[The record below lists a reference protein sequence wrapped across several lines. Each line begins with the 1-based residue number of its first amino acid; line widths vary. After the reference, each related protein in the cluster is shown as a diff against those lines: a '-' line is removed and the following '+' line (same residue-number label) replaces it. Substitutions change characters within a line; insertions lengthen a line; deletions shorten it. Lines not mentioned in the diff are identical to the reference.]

1 MAAAAH
7 YHLTVKSIG
16 RSTRGGGVKNAT
28 AAAAYRSGGVV
39 EMACYRAAEATL
51 EHATG
56 QVHDYTRKTGVL
68 ESHLLLPEGA
78 PDWNRS
84 RLWNEA
90 ERAEPRKNGRIATEI
105 EVALPKEL
113 SRDQQRELALGFAQ
127 GIVDR
132 YHVAADVNLHQ
143 GKHPDNVHAH
153 MMFSHRELGPQGFG
167 DIANRHPVEKG
178 GRQVEVAG
186 LVAQS
191 RDVEPLRAE
200 WERHVNRA
208 YERAGHELRVD
219 HRSYQRQGVS
229 QEPTRYLGPRQSD
242 PERKRLREER
252 ADYNER
258 IMARRQERERQAIDR
273 AVRQRQAAHEDP
285 ARARL
290 RSMGA
295 EALDRE
301 AAVDTVPSGWRPMEV
316 RDLARQLS
324 PDFSRALGEADR
336 LRADLR
342 RADWQLGRHE
352 ADTRDYAAKREARW
366 HEMSVFQKALDWTGF
381 HGDKALQWNEA
392 GQARSYAAY
401 QKAAIHRGAL
411 AGRLKMA
418 ERCAEMEFE
427 TVRPAAEAA
436 LPALRERAALAREIQ
451 DERLAQRERLAA
463 APRAEQKVQTTQ
475 KQVPVAAQTQTPRTK
490 AEEQEEAVDRYV
502 QGMIARHRSRPEQQA
517 EEEREAQRL
526 ARKQSQSPPVANP
539 AAAFWQRTI
548 DDGRQQRQGAAPRE
562 KQQRRQG
569 QAMSQE
575 ERAKAYWQGL
585 AARGRA
591 LKDEGEEERLRQT
604 QRQTLRHG
612 PRMGM

>member
-1 MAAAAH
+1 M
-7 YHLTVKSIG
+7 
-16 RSTRGGGVKNAT
+16 KNAT

-219 HRSYQRQGVS
+219 HRSYQGFRGLLFHN
-229 QEPTRYLGPRQSD
+229 TR
-242 PERKRLREER
+242 
-252 ADYNER
+252 
-258 IMARRQERERQAIDR
+258 
-273 AVRQRQAAHEDP
+273 
-285 ARARL
+285 
-290 RSMGA
+290 
-295 EALDRE
+295 
-301 AAVDTVPSGWRPMEV
+301 
-316 RDLARQLS
+316 
-324 PDFSRALGEADR
+324 
-336 LRADLR
+336 
-342 RADWQLGRHE
+342 
-352 ADTRDYAAKREARW
+352 
-366 HEMSVFQKALDWTGF
+366 
-381 HGDKALQWNEA
+381 
-392 GQARSYAAY
+392 
-401 QKAAIHRGAL
+401 
-411 AGRLKMA
+411 
-418 ERCAEMEFE
+418 
-427 TVRPAAEAA
+427 
-436 LPALRERAALAREIQ
+436 
-451 DERLAQRERLAA
+451 
-463 APRAEQKVQTTQ
+463 
-475 KQVPVAAQTQTPRTK
+475 
-490 AEEQEEAVDRYV
+490 
-502 QGMIARHRSRPEQQA
+502 
-517 EEEREAQRL
+517 
-526 ARKQSQSPPVANP
+526 
-539 AAAFWQRTI
+539 
-548 DDGRQQRQGAAPRE
+548 
-562 KQQRRQG
+562 
-569 QAMSQE
+569 
-575 ERAKAYWQGL
+575 
-585 AARGRA
+585 
-591 LKDEGEEERLRQT
+591 
-604 QRQTLRHG
+604 
-612 PRMGM
+612 

>member
-1 MAAAAH
+1 MAGAGH
-7 YHLTVKSIG
+7 YHLSVKSVG
-16 RSTRGGGVKNAT
+16 RASRSGGAKSAT

-51 EHATG
+51 EQATG

-68 ESHLLLPEGA
+68 ESHLLLPDGA

-90 ERAEPRKNGRIATEI
+90 EKAEPRKNGRIATEI

-132 YHVAADVNLHQ
+132 YHVAADINLHQ

-186 LVAQS
+186 LVAQT
-191 RDVEPLRAE
+191 RDIEPLRAE

-208 YERAGHELRVD
+208 YERAGQALRVD
-219 HRSYQRQGVS
+219 HRSYQRQGVAR
-229 QEPTRYLGPRQSD
+229 EPTRYLGPRQSD
-242 PERKRLREER
+242 PERRRLREER
-252 ADYNER
+252 AAYNER
-258 IMARRQERERQAIDR
+258 VMARRQEREQAREMLGRRLAQPPRQGVEPLALAPQSER
-273 AVRQRQAAHEDP
+273 EKRKAA
-285 ARARL
+285 L
-290 RSMGA
+290 RGLGA

-301 AAVDTVPSGWRPMEV
+301 AAVDMVLSGWRPMGS
-316 RDLARQLS
+316 RDVARQMS
-324 PDFSRALGEADR
+324 PDYARAMGDAEM

-366 HEMSVFQKALDWTGF
+366 QEMGLFRKALDWSGF

-411 AGRLKMA
+411 AGQLRMA
-418 ERCAEMEFE
+418 ERRAEAAFE
-427 TVRPAAEAA
+427 TVRPAAERE
-436 LPALRERAALAREIQ
+436 LSELRERAELAREVQ
-451 DERLAQRERLAA
+451 GERLAA
-463 APRAEQKVQTTQ
+463 APR
-475 KQVPVAAQTQTPRTK
+475 QTQAPRQRPEQAPRQAQGQRYAPRT
-490 AEEQEEAVDRYV
+490 AEEQEEAVQRYV
-502 QGMIARHRSRPEQQA
+502 QGLVARARSRPEHQA
-517 EEEREAQRL
+517 EQAQRQ
-526 ARKQSQSPPVANP
+526 AQKP
-539 AAAFWQRTI
+539 
-548 DDGRQQRQGAAPRE
+548 
-562 KQQRRQG
+562 RQG
-569 QAMSQE
+569 QLQTQE
-575 ERAKAYWQGL
+575 QRAAAYWNEL
-585 AARGRA
+585 AARGR
-591 LKDEGEEERLRQT
+591 ESETEEQKKKQAEQ
-604 QRQTLRHG
+604 QRLRHG
-612 PRMGM
+612 PRMRM